1 MKINTK
7 IRYGIRAMLEIS
19 LADQQQGI
27 YQKDIARNQD
37 ISVKYLDHIISS
49 LKAAGLI
56 RNVGGKN
63 SGYRLSRPAA
73 EITTYDIFRAFE
85 FGLEINICVTPDYVC
100 DRASICSVKDF
111 WTDLNDLIIDYFRS
125 HTLEDLRRRQMKLI
139 SAKMEN

>member
-100 DRASICSVKDF
+100 DRASICTILWSCP
-111 WTDLNDLIIDYFRS
+111 RS
-125 HTLEDLRRRQMKLI
+125 
-139 SAKMEN
+139 